1 MSEDAHLEVDGY
13 GCRPTATAFALLAAF
28 VVVAGTLGVSMA
40 LGPEC
45 TGTCETVGFALYGSA
60 LPISAIFAAAAGD
73 LPIAWPLDAAFWL
86 VVAFAVSRISEQ
98 RRRPV
103 AVVVSATILI
113 ALVIGAAISVF
124 LTTANVT

>member
-1 MSEDAHLEVDGY
+1 MPEPADLDTDGY

-28 VVVAGTLGVSMA
+28 VVFAGTLGVSLA

-45 TGTCETVGFALYGSA
+45 TGTCETVGFGLYGAA
-60 LPISAIFAAAAGD
+60 LPVSSIFAVTAGD
-73 LPIAWPLDAAFWL
+73 LPIAWPLDASFWL

-98 RRRPV
+98 RRRSV
-103 AVVVSATILI
+103 AVVVAATILI
-113 ALVIGAAISVF
+113 ALAFGAVISMF